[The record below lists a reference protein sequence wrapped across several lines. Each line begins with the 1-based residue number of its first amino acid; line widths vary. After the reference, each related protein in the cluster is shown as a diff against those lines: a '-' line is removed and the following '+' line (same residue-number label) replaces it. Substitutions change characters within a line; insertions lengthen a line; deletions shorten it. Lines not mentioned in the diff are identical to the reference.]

1 MKTFTKKQLQALY
14 KVLNPKETR
23 PILRHLYV
31 AGGYLTATDGYVMV
45 AVPIDTD
52 KEGLIDQAF
61 MNQWM
66 FEHSNQATI
75 TADEL
80 LEHLDE
86 DTRVIDIDDMF
97 KANEPSTADGVD
109 TKLLDKVFKVFQA
122 FGRQNVKLVEQGKQY
137 RIVIEE
143 EYAISPAER
152 IQALVMG
159 RNK

>member
-14 KVLNPKETR
+14 KVCNPKETR
-23 PILRHLYV
+23 VMLRNLFV
-31 AGGYLTATDGYVMV
+31 ADGNLTATDGYVMV

-86 DTRVIDIDDMF
+86 DGVIGIKNMIKTD
-97 KANEPSTADGVD
+97 EPSTAEGVD
-109 TKLLDKVFKVFQA
+109 TKLLNKVFKVFQA
-122 FGRQNVKLVEQGKQY
+122 FGRQHVKLVEQGDRY
-137 RIVIEE
+137 HIVIEKE
-143 EYAISPAER
+143 GRVAPDER
-152 IQALVMG
+152 IQAVVMG

>member
-14 KVLNPKETR
+14 KILNPKETR
-23 PILRHLYV
+23 PMLRNLYV
-31 AGGYLTATDGYVMV
+31 AGGNLTVTDGYVMV

-52 KEGLIDQAF
+52 KEGLIDQGF

-75 TADEL
+75 TAEEL

-86 DTRVIDIDDMF
+86 GYQVVSIKNMIKTD
-97 KANEPSTADGVD
+97 EPSTAEGVD

-122 FGRQNVKLVEQGKQY
+122 FGRQYVKLVEQGDRY
-137 RIVIEE
+137 HIVVEKE
-143 EYAISPAER
+143 GFVDPAER
-152 IQALVMG
+152 IQAIVMG
-159 RNK
+159 RNR